1 MGLSQVRALYG
12 FYVKNGKCQIARGN
26 SQELMP
32 CISKVVVNMEIINT
46 VAQSVVIAGF
56 LTGAFSYIVLTP
68 LNKSIEGLRTIV
80 QELKD
85 ELRYSEQRRHELQE
99 RVAKV
104 EASAASAHHRL
115 DRIDDVLG
123 GVHQ

>member
-1 MGLSQVRALYG
+1 MEAVTL
-12 FYVKNGKCQIARGN
+12 
-26 SQELMP
+26 
-32 CISKVVVNMEIINT
+32 EIINT
-46 VAQSVVIAGF
+46 IAQSVVIAGF

-85 ELRYSEQRRHELQE
+85 ELRYSEKRRHDLQE

-104 EASAASAHHRL
+104 EASAASAHHRI
-115 DRIDDVLG
+115 DRIDSIIG
-123 GVHQ
+123 GGNT

>member
-1 MGLSQVRALYG
+1 
-12 FYVKNGKCQIARGN
+12 
-26 SQELMP
+26 
-32 CISKVVVNMEIINT
+32 MEIISMI
-46 VAQSVVIAGF
+46 AQSVVIAGF

-85 ELRYSEQRRHELQE
+85 ELRCSEQRRNELQE

-104 EASAASAHHRL
+104 ETSVASTHHRL
-115 DRIDDVLG
+115 DTMDDRLNMLTKNQG
-123 GVHQ
+123 

>member
-1 MGLSQVRALYG
+1 M
-12 FYVKNGKCQIARGN
+12 NTMDI
-26 SQELMP
+26 M
-32 CISKVVVNMEIINT
+32 NMI
-46 VAQSVVIAGF
+46 AQSVVIAGF

-104 EASAASAHHRL
+104 EASAASAHHRIDRL
-115 DRIDDVLG
+115 DNLIG
-123 GVHQ
+123 GAHE

>member
-1 MGLSQVRALYG
+1 M
-12 FYVKNGKCQIARGN
+12 NTMDI
-26 SQELMP
+26 M
-32 CISKVVVNMEIINT
+32 NMI
-46 VAQSVVIAGF
+46 AQSVVIAGF

-68 LNKSIEGLRTIV
+68 LNKSIESLRTIV

-104 EASAASAHHRL
+104 EASAASAHHRIDRL
-115 DRIDDVLG
+115 DNLIG
-123 GVHQ
+123 GAHE

>member
-1 MGLSQVRALYG
+1 
-12 FYVKNGKCQIARGN
+12 
-26 SQELMP
+26 
-32 CISKVVVNMEIINT
+32 MEIINT

-85 ELRYSEQRRHELQE
+85 ELRYSEQRRNELQE

-104 EASAASAHHRL
+104 EASAANAHHRL

-123 GVHQ
+123 GAHG

>member
-1 MGLSQVRALYG
+1 METLD
-12 FYVKNGKCQIARGN
+12 I
-26 SQELMP
+26 
-32 CISKVVVNMEIINT
+32 VNMI
-46 VAQSVVIAGF
+46 AQSVVIAGF

-115 DRIDDVLG
+115 DRLDNLVEG
-123 GVHQ
+123 GHE

>member
-1 MGLSQVRALYG
+1 MTQL
-12 FYVKNGKCQIARGN
+12 
-26 SQELMP
+26 
-32 CISKVVVNMEIINT
+32 EIINT

-80 QELKD
+80 SELKD

-115 DRIDDVLG
+115 DRIDSIIG
-123 GVHQ
+123 GGNA

>member
-1 MGLSQVRALYG
+1 
-12 FYVKNGKCQIARGN
+12 
-26 SQELMP
+26 MP

-99 RVAKV
+99 RIAKV
-104 EASAASAHHRL
+104 EVSAASAHHRPNH
-115 DRIDDVLG
+115 IDDILG
-123 GVHQ
+123 GAHQ